1 MYQLSTG
8 FTIQT
13 IDACFDTCRNAPY
26 MYMTQ
31 VSFTFTHSL
40 IVTQTVRVCILHIYT
55 HRYLVQPPKVS
66 MYYLLIMVMCNYTT
80 PTAQS
85 N

>member
-1 MYQLSTG
+1 MLAL
-8 FTIQT
+8 ILAAMHH
-13 IDACFDTCRNAPY
+13 IC

-55 HRYLVQPPKVS
+55 HRYLVQPKYLA
-66 MYYLLIMVMCNYTT
+66 MYLLIMVMCNYTT

>member
-1 MYQLSTG
+1 MYQLSTV

-26 MYMTQ
+26 MYVYDTSLLYFYSFSHSHSNGSSMYTTHIYSSLFSTTQ
-31 VSFTFTHSL
+31 VS
-40 IVTQTVRVCILHIYT
+40 
-55 HRYLVQPPKVS
+55 
-66 MYYLLIMVMCNYTT
+66 MYLLIMVMCNYTT